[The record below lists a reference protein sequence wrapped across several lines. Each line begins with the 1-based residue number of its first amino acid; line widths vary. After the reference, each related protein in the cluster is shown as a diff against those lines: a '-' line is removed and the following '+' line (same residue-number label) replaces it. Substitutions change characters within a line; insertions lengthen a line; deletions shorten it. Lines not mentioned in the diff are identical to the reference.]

1 MTQDDDAV
9 FAGVVRGMWK
19 LIGLV
24 AAAALVVVAVLVLR

>member
-24 AAAALVVVAVLVLR
+24 AGVVLVVVAVLVLR